1 MYPGQPNGAAYSRGG
16 GVLAH
21 QSTVMRQP
29 DSRIQGEPG
38 GRRVLVFREKDLRV
52 RPMLLLLLKD
62 LRARL
67 GSQAEKRIVVL
78 APDFEAEPS
87 VVFFLLHLQQSTG
100 SYVTRAAIVV
110 EDERCIARPAHIM
123 RAIVM
128 IIGGEGKQQPAR
140 HSVSPL

>member
-1 MYPGQPNGAAYSRGG
+1 MSCSPDRGTKLKPCSRGG

-21 QSTVMRQP
+21 QSTVMRQS

-38 GRRVLVFREKDLRV
+38 GRRVLVFREKHLRV

-62 LRARL
+62 LRARV

-87 VVFFLLHLQQSTG
+87 IVLFLLHLKQGPG
-100 SYVTRAAIVV
+100 SHVTRAAIVV
-110 EDERCIARPAHIM
+110 EY
-123 RAIVM
+123 
-128 IIGGEGKQQPAR
+128 
-140 HSVSPL
+140 